1 MHARQRREIVLLI
14 CAVLVDANQLSWSK
28 YLERALPHMPTTIDV
43 KKADSLAPKIY
54 CKDVCACQIQ
64 EWWPSFRSHS
74 IKTTFI
80 DLKDDFYEYLLQD
93 GLFLPEGVEQ
103 VTASSGR
110 VRPKDSYSDSEFSS
124 TSSDSEE
131 GSNPEAVEVDPN
143 NQPVQQEQV
152 IRPRFNDLV
161 DAISKAIEDLG
172 GEIFPKLNWSA
183 PKDATWINVG
193 ENLKCISVAD
203 VIILLKSSD
212 FVVHDLCHAFDACAD
227 GPNASETTVSVENK
241 RRPARLVLALR
252 KWFDLKTSMEFRCF
266 VHEEFLLGIS
276 QRDCSSNYEFLVEW
290 RKEIVST
297 IKEFYRNTIRGRF
310 PLKSFVFDAYIR
322 QRDWKVF
329 LIDFNPYGGFT
340 QPLLFSWKDLEEI
353 HEALKENTIRPPAI
367 GESRT
372 GPTSEHPDEDH
383 VASAIDDLLLSQ
395 DVELRLVDKGTAM
408 RPGVGMYSRLP
419 ADLRDVPGGT
429 VDELLDWCQ
438 AANREA
444 TNSS

>member
-1 MHARQRREIVLLI
+1 MIVRRREIVLLI

-54 CKDVCACQIQ
+54 CKVGLNMQTILTITG
-64 EWWPSFRSHS
+64 HS

-103 VTASSGR
+103 
-110 VRPKDSYSDSEFSS
+110 
-124 TSSDSEE
+124 

-183 PKDATWINVG
+183 PN
-193 ENLKCISVAD
+193 
-203 VIILLKSSD
+203 D

-290 RKEIVST
+290 RKE
-297 IKEFYRNTIRGRF
+297 
-310 PLKSFVFDAYIR
+310 
-322 QRDWKVF
+322 
-329 LIDFNPYGGFT
+329 
-340 QPLLFSWKDLEEI
+340 DLEEI
-353 HEALKENTIRPPAI
+353 HEALKGNHLICYAAIKNKPTENTIRPPAI

-372 GPTSEHPDEDH
+372 GQTSEHPDEDH